1 MGVQILQKF
10 SNDSFPRAHLAQFK
24 QQQTVIGNKVYKI
37 YILLAKQCH
46 LSFIHD
52 AFTYLLKFIFS
63 RKATKFWRNLP
74 KVIWHLPSES
84 KWKISLNLF
93 CLLRKLN
100 FIKETKI
107 ICWRKKIIYIYL
119 YFFTTLKMNE
129 CQWVYHFKKKLWNM
143 TSIQKILIQ

>member
-24 QQQTVIGNKVYKI
+24 NNKRLLVIK
-37 YILLAKQCH
+37 YIKYISSLQKCH

-63 RKATKFWRNLP
+63 RKATKLWRNLP